1 MTERPSHRFLNRY
14 TAGVMRRPKTIL
26 LVLLVVVAALAAQLR
41 TIELDTDLENFI
53 DESTPARQAYNRVK
67 DQYGRNDVIVVGVSG
82 EDVLADD
89 TLRQLAALHE
99 RIESDVPWVN
109 RVNSLIDAPY
119 QQGTEDGLLVDDLIP
134 RPVGTLSRSEIESRI
149 ASTPALE
156 GLVVNEER
164 TFTTLV
170 IEPYTF
176 DFDPDAQSNDEAA
189 FDSAFDDAFG
199 DDFTAQGESTEPAGD
214 AEFLPVEK
222 TYELINELER
232 TLTDF
237 KDLETVVA
245 GMPVINQQLEHTMQ
259 TEMSS
264 FIRLTIALIVVV
276 LVLFFRRVSAVVA
289 PMSAVVLAILATFGI
304 LALTGRPIQM
314 PLIMVPSFLLA
325 ITVGDAVHL
334 LTHFFSHF
342 NRGDAKVPAM
352 QAAIRLT
359 AIPMLLTSLTTAAGL
374 LSLATGDIIPITLL
388 GVFAALGVMLAFLLT
403 VTLIPAL
410 MAIWPVRAKAP
421 KSATPQGER
430 LMQGLANLS
439 WRFGPVMSLVWLG
452 IVAVAIALLL
462 QLRFSHNP
470 MNWMPADL
478 PIRQATETIDDRMSG
493 TINMDVI
500 VDSGTENGIKDPD
513 LLQRLDA
520 TLTELQNTQP
530 GGVTIGHVNSI
541 LDIVKGTHQAL
552 NEGRTELYAIPDNPR
567 LLAEEL
573 LLFENS
579 GADELSRL
587 VDPAYRETRVTLV
600 MPWADVLKYQDFIEV
615 TERRLS
621 EALSPDATVSIAG
634 VLPLLS
640 ATLDEVVSTTA
651 WSYGIAALAITLMM
665 MVLLRSPGLGAV
677 AMLPNLAPIMVVM
690 GLMYLMS
697 IPLDLFTMLVATIAI
712 GITVD
717 NTVHFTH
724 HFREA
729 FAEHGD
735 ARAAIDTAFHHA
747 GRALLTTSIVLTT
760 GFYVFL
766 FSQVHSIF
774 NFGFLSGTAF
784 LLAMV
789 SNFTLTPVLLRWY
802 SPLLRQPKEQR
813 A

>member
-1 MTERPSHRFLNRY
+1 MTQRPVHAFLDRY
-14 TAGVMRRPKTIL
+14 TAGVMRYPKTV
-26 LVLLVVVAALAAQLR
+26 LVLLLVVVAALATQLR

-67 DQYGRNDVIVVGVSG
+67 DQYGRNDVVVVGVSA
-82 EDVLADD
+82 EDVLADA
-89 TLRQLAALHE
+89 TLRRLATLHE
-99 RIESDVPWVN
+99 RIEQDVPWVN

-134 RPVGTLSRSEIESRI
+134 RPVGTLSRAEIESRI
-149 ASTPALE
+149 ASTPTLE
-156 GLVVNEER
+156 GLVINESR

-170 IEPYTF
+170 IEPYTY
-176 DFDPDAQSNDEAA
+176 DFDPDAQSNDE
-189 FDSAFDDAFG
+189 SAFDDAFG
-199 DDFTAQGESTEPAGD
+199 DDFTASGAGNSTPSPSE

-232 TLTDF
+232 TLTEFD
-237 KDLETVVA
+237 DLDPVVA

-259 TEMSS
+259 SEMSS
-264 FIRLTIALIVVV
+264 FIRLTIVLIVVV

-342 NRGDAKVPAM
+342 NRGEAKVSAM

-388 GVFAALGVMLAFLLT
+388 GVFAALGVILAFLLT
-403 VTLIPAL
+403 VSLIPAL
-410 MAIWPVRAKAP
+410 MAVWPVKPRADRSDTP
-421 KSATPQGER
+421 KGER
-430 LMQGLANLS
+430 LMQGIANLA

-452 IVAVAIALLL
+452 VVAVAIALLL

-478 PIRQATETIDDRMSG
+478 PIRQATDTIDDRMSG

-500 VDSGTENGIKDPD
+500 IDTGTENGIKNPD

-520 TLTELQNTQP
+520 ELTDLQNTTP

-541 LDIVKGTHQAL
+541 LDIIKGTHQAL
-552 NEGRTELYAIPDNPR
+552 NEGDPAFYAIPDNPR

-587 VDPAYRETRVTLV
+587 VDPSYSETRVTLI
-600 MPWADVLKYQDFIEV
+600 MPWADVLAYQDFIEI
-615 TERRLS
+615 TERRLT
-621 EALSPDATVSIAG
+621 EALAPEAEITIAG

-677 AMLPNLAPIMVVM
+677 AMLPNLAPILVVM
-690 GLMYLMS
+690 GLMYVMS

-802 SPLLRQPKEQR
+802 SPLLSQPKEQLS
-813 A
+813 